1 MDQEKLFNEWKNTC
15 IELQSF
21 SGFFQNDFKKMLEDG
36 LTTKEEIVLSYREF
50 LALYCE
56 TSSKLNDL
64 KSGFGI
70 IVKEI
75 LE

>member
-1 MDQEKLFNEWKNTC
+1 
-15 IELQSF
+15 
-21 SGFFQNDFKKMLEDG
+21 MLEDG

-50 LALYCE
+50 LSLYRE